1 MKDMKKAD
9 RLCEI
14 DSAYQKAGNYKA
26 ARSTHQAW
34 SKAVGEEELLNE
46 LMKKYRKE

>member
-9 RLCEI
+9 RLCKI
-14 DSAYQKAGNYKA
+14 DSAYQKAGDYKA
-26 ARSTHQAW
+26 ARSTHKAW
-34 SKAVGEEELLNE
+34 AKAVCEEELLNE